1 MVRAAIL
8 AFASGRFPVGR
19 KVAFEPQ
26 LGQPAQRE
34 VGIRAVD
41 ELADARFVPALR
53 EETLF
58 EVEERVLAAARSAAE
73 VELLEAL
80 SLSPARR
87 LEEDEVRRRRFAAA
101 LARSGDVVVEPGRR
115 REAERR
121 RDRVCEPLDVDAG
134 GCLPLVGEQRMEADE
149 GGDDAPRA
157 APALVEL
164 VEALDRW
171 LRADG
176 DRTAVAVGRDRVQLP
191 LFAVEL
197 AQDQCE
203 DD

>member
-87 LEEDEVRRRRFAAA
+87 L
-101 LARSGDVVVEPGRR
+101 
-115 REAERR
+115 
-121 RDRVCEPLDVDAG
+121 DVDAG

-203 DD
+203 DDVTTAVREVKEQRLAALEQARALDVAAQEIGVTAADPLQQ

>member
-80 SLSPARR
+80 TLSPARR
-87 LEEDEVRRRRFAAA
+87 LEENEVRRRGLAAA

-121 RDRVCEPLDVDAG
+121 CRKLVAEAGLDDHDPLAQSVAE
-134 GCLPLVGEQRMEADE
+134 CLAAVRREEADIVAAE
-149 GGDDAPRA
+149 PAP
-157 APALVEL
+157 P
-164 VEALDRW
+164 
-171 LRADG
+171 
-176 DRTAVAVGRDRVQLP
+176 
-191 LFAVEL
+191 
-197 AQDQCE
+197 
-203 DD
+203 